1 MLSYIKKYP
10 ISLFIILTVIYLSFF
25 KPPKT
30 DLDEIP
36 NLDKLVHVC
45 MYLGMSG
52 MLWLEFLR
60 AHRRDNAPIWHAWVG
75 AFLCPVLFSGCVE
88 LLQEYCTTYRGG
100 DWLDFAANTTGAIL
114 ASLIAYYVVRP
125 RMMHPIFTVYH
136 LLFTRLFFRYKYS
149 TVELSLIPL
158 EPLIRIV
165 YPLGLLA
172 CRSFIT
178 SCALAYVLKECSL
191 AANSSPTSH
200 TFSKPLSFM

>member
-45 MYLGMSG
+45 MYFGMSG

-75 AFLCPVLFSGCVE
+75 AFLCPILFSGCVE
-88 LLQEYCTTYRGG
+88 LLQEYCPTYRGG
-100 DWLDFAANTTGAIL
+100 DWLDFAANTTGAVL
-114 ASLIAYYVVRP
+114 ASLVAYYVVRP
-125 RMMHPIFTVYH
+125 RMKIN
-136 LLFTRLFFRYKYS
+136 KQ
-149 TVELSLIPL
+149 
-158 EPLIRIV
+158 
-165 YPLGLLA
+165 
-172 CRSFIT
+172 
-178 SCALAYVLKECSL
+178 
-191 AANSSPTSH
+191 
-200 TFSKPLSFM
+200 